1 MPRRDDQDEPRRVNA
16 EPLPKESPEPRD
28 ISPRDRV
35 PERILTQILGVSHRQ
50 DARGN
55 EGLIYAPV
63 PLGMEEEAPPEAI
76 VPIRWQVL
84 RQHIEE
90 VRGQVEDLIRRAIVG
105 QTIKGSGFEAAATAL
120 ARHAL
125 PEQGFVGMIRAG
137 IHPQFDIIP
146 DAASEIPWEVLE
158 ELYFSCPACNKYL
171 PPHKTPESSQP
182 HCGTCGGPMQ
192 RTGGKL
198 ALTYHLP
205 HLVRSQGWA
214 AAEGG
219 HFLIIQDPTGGLCNP
234 NTEAGQLCAKH
245 LLEIQASLE
254 QHGYRIKPLGKRD
267 ATINNVVNA
276 IADPSAVGIY
286 YFGHGCFPRD
296 GNEGWLDLADG
307 PLFAS
312 QIEEAKPT
320 AKFVFLNTCEGA
332 ATSRVWD
339 MEKRSRSVAEAF
351 ARGGRGRVVIA
362 SLWPMVNVQAAE
374 AAVEFFHQASPSGPL
389 GETLRHVRRKSLDR
403 YQSGE
408 AHIVWMAYRYFG
420 DPNKTLPHPVGAS
433 MEVSAAAGATRASR
447 VFSDNG
453 QLDKEVFA
461 FALDDVLL
469 RAAKRMNLQ
478 RRTLVTITDFLVGLI
493 RKGDLTRFVLR
504 QQDQNPDEL
513 YQIVS
518 NQPEIESVTNERPA
532 IGQPAAESDRVSS
545 VSNAANAG
553 EPEVREKEKLREV
566 LSRWVIRDKGQF
578 DPGLVSLLAR
588 ADKISEQRSQRSGD
602 KRISEQDLLESLIA
616 DSAWQALAAVG
627 LPSADEVRRLLREHE
642 SEGKIDENG
651 AIRLHELDDSARR
664 VIETAHVLAQ
674 QRGIA
679 PITSRLMFAAF
690 LADKDGYAA
699 RACEH
704 AGVRSKLL
712 FVLMI
717 AASKKSPP
725 SSFGLSAEA
734 CERIVIPVIE
744 AARKMTTAD
753 LLITERDLF
762 RAFCEKAGPGLKE
775 FVKLAAPGA
784 DLNNLKLIDPDVNEA
799 NAAPESHE
807 PWSSGAD
814 RMMLGSPEEPE
825 SGSLDQDP
833 SRRSGTLDVPVSTI
847 DLVHF
852 SVTAPPA
859 VLPKTPFVINVW
871 AHLDRQRKAVIKR
884 AKETIGG
891 EINIQSRGPIR
902 VAQGSVLS
910 VRLRVE
916 GLIVEH
922 PEDIIVWEGEI
933 GNATFSVLVPADA
946 TEGLRRGMATIHFS
960 GLEIARIHFLIR
972 VGSELLP
979 VDSIPTQQKR
989 HNKAFAS
996 YASADRDEVLARI
1009 QGIRKAAPEL
1019 EVFLDVLSLRS
1030 GQYWEQELWKV
1041 IPSSDI
1047 FYLFWSENAKRS
1059 EWVEKEWRCAL
1070 EARGLDFIDP
1080 VPLVSPDRVPPP
1092 PELASKHFDDQILA
1106 FIRSKPSIGV
1116 PAAPDAQATVRLLDE
1131 DASRV
1136 LAIAHVLAR
1145 KLNLSPIPNRLMLA
1159 AFLVEPGSQV
1169 AQLFESHQIPA
1180 STVCAELIKLA
1191 GGKPELLSEIDD
1203 KSAQSFVPRP
1213 EASEGVV
1220 AAMLQRA
1227 GELPAKK
1234 RSTTE
1239 PMLFKAF
1246 CEVTAPALKSA
1257 LKRSHWRIDLDAL
1270 GSEIA
1275 LDSGK
1280 SGPPQ
1285 SIAKPPTSPPSAP
1298 PVPSGRDPGEHTDEA
1313 GIRKDQ
1319 FEDEAWLKL
1328 TQAAQLAWEQ
1338 GWTEIRTPHLFAEMI
1353 GDGSGPA
1360 GLALRRNNLDPE
1372 TVKKA
1377 VLSLIEPK
1385 SLSPDA
1391 SPAISLGAHACQ
1403 IVIRAVKLAESE
1415 GRKQTSEEDLF
1426 ASFFADGGG
1435 VVGELLRGFDVEG
1448 RTSKQRDEHHSRSKS
1463 RPILTVLGED
1473 LTEKARRGQLADIV
1487 GRDAEIE
1494 TALQT
1499 LLLTENA
1506 NPLLVGES
1514 GVGKTAIVE
1523 GIAKRIVEGRCPEK
1537 LAAMRVIE
1545 VSAGALVANTRLR
1558 GEFEQRIQEL
1568 LAEAREGVILFIDE
1582 IHTIVG
1588 AGSAEG
1594 SGPDAGNMLKAA
1606 LARGSL
1612 RLIGATTQSEYKR
1625 TIARDKALSRRF
1637 QAQVINPPSREAT
1650 IQVLSARQKTL
1661 EQHHGVSITKAAKIA
1676 AVDLSGR
1683 FILDKQWP
1691 AKARDVLERGCVL
1704 AVTKRKGGRKGRVS
1718 VTPQHIAKVVAGQTG
1733 IPLDRVS
1740 ASDMSAL
1747 ATLEERIGKRII
1759 GQQAAIR
1766 AITDAIRRGRQ
1777 GLADEHKPW
1786 GVFLLVGPPGVGKTE
1801 LAKVVAEEVF
1811 SEEDGLIR
1819 FDMGDFT
1826 AQHSAAR
1833 LIGAPPGYVG
1843 YGQGAPLVELLRK
1856 RPYSLLLFDEI
1867 EHAHADVLA
1876 VLLRLF
1882 SEGTIADADG
1892 NTADARNAIIILTTN
1907 LLGPEEARRPGFMPD
1922 VKSPRES
1929 SQAGLRS
1936 LLERHLPAKF
1946 IDRIDAI
1953 INFNALTVDDLEAIA
1968 RLKVEEVI
1976 NRATAIYK
1984 VSVDVDAEVI
1994 RWLAEKAVREVS
2006 GARAVQR
2013 IVGEHVGTVLMAAL
2027 TNVKATET
2035 LRLRLAIGDDRRG
2048 LKCVPLERH

>member
-1 MPRRDDQDEPRRVNA
+1 MPRREDQDEPRRVIA
-16 EPLPKESPEPRD
+16 EPLPKESPEPTE

-55 EGLIYAPV
+55 EGLIYAAA

-84 RQHIEE
+84 RQHVEE

-105 QTIKGSGFEAAATAL
+105 QTTKGSGFEAVATAL

-125 PEQGFVGMIRAG
+125 PQQGFVGMIRAG

-171 PPHKTPESSQP
+171 PPHKTLESSQP
-182 HCGTCGGPMQ
+182 HCGACGGPMQ
-192 RTGGKL
+192 WTGGKL
-198 ALTYHLP
+198 ALTYHLS

-234 NTEAGQLCAKH
+234 NKEAGQLCAKH
-245 LLEIQASLE
+245 LLDIQVSLE
-254 QHGYRIKPLGKRD
+254 QHGYRIKPLGNRD
-267 ATINNVVNA
+267 ATINNVMNE
-276 IADPSAVGIY
+276 IADPSTVGIY

-339 MEKRSRSVAEAF
+339 LEKRSRSVAEAF

-374 AAVEFFHQASPSGPL
+374 AAVEFFQQASPSEPL

-433 MEVSAAAGATRASR
+433 MEASAAAGATRASR

-478 RRTLVTITDFLVGLI
+478 GRTLVTVTDFLVGLI

-532 IGQPAAESDRVSS
+532 VESDRVSS
-545 VSNAANAG
+545 VSNGANDC
-553 EPEVREKEKLREV
+553 EPESPEEAKLREV

-588 ADKISEQRSQRSGD
+588 ADKISGQRSQRSGD
-602 KRISEQDLLESLIA
+602 KRICEQDLLESLTA
-616 DSAWQALAAVG
+616 DSAWQALGAVG
-627 LPSADEVRRLLREHE
+627 LPSADEVRRLLRERE
-642 SEGKIDENG
+642 NEGKIDENG

-674 QRGIA
+674 QRGIS

-744 AARKMTTAD
+744 AARTMTTAD
-753 LLITERDLF
+753 RLITERDLF
-762 RAFCEKAGPGLKE
+762 RAFCETTGPGLKE

-784 DLNNLKLIDPDVNEA
+784 DLNDLRLIDPDANEA

-807 PWSSGAD
+807 PRSSGPD
-814 RMMLGSPEEPE
+814 RMILGSPEEPE
-825 SGSLDQDP
+825 SGSLEQDP
-833 SRRSGTLDVPVSTI
+833 SRRSGSLEVPVSTM

-852 SVTAPPA
+852 SVTSPPA

-884 AKETIGG
+884 AKEAIGG

-910 VRLRVE
+910 VRLKVE
-916 GLIVEH
+916 GLIVEQ

-933 GNATFSVLVPADA
+933 GNATFSVLAPADA
-946 TEGLRRGMATIHFS
+946 TEGLRRGTATIHFS

-972 VGSELLP
+972 VGSEQLP

-1080 VPLVSPDRVPPP
+1080 VPLVSPDIAPPP
-1092 PELASKHFDDQILA
+1092 PELASRHFNDLMLA
-1106 FIRSKPSIGV
+1106 FIRSKPSKEV
-1116 PAAPDAQATVRLLDE
+1116 PGAPDAQATVRLLDE

-1145 KLNLSPIPNRLMLA
+1145 NLNLSPVPNRLMLA
-1159 AFLVEPGSQV
+1159 AFLAEPGSQV
-1169 AQLFESHQIPA
+1169 AQLFESHQIHA

-1191 GGKPELLSEIDD
+1191 GGKPEMLSEIDD
-1203 KSAQSFVPRP
+1203 ESVKSFARRP
-1213 EASEGVV
+1213 EGSEGVV

-1227 GELPAKK
+1227 GELPANKL
-1234 RSTTE
+1234 STTE

-1246 CEVTAPALKSA
+1246 CEVTAPTFKSA
-1257 LKRSHWRIDLDAL
+1257 LKHSRWGIDLDAL
-1270 GSEIA
+1270 GSEITPNPPDA
-1275 LDSGK
+1275 GE
-1280 SGPPQ
+1280 SGPSGP
-1285 SIAKPPTSPPSAP
+1285 IGEPPSSPPSPPAAP
-1298 PVPSGRDPGEHTDEA
+1298 SDRDSTEDKNAA
-1313 GIRKDQ
+1313 GISRDQ
-1319 FEDEAWLKL
+1319 FDEGVWRTLS
-1328 TQAAQLAWEQ
+1328 QSAQLAWRQ
-1338 GWTEIRTPHLFAEMI
+1338 GWTEIRTPHLFVEMI
-1353 GDGSGPA
+1353 GDGSGPV
-1360 GLALRRNNLDPE
+1360 GLALRQNNLDRE

-1385 SLSPDA
+1385 SLPPDA

-1415 GRKQTSEEDLF
+1415 GRKQTNEEDLF

-1435 VVGELLRGFDVEG
+1435 VVGELLRSFDVEG
-1448 RTSKQRDEHHSRSKS
+1448 RTSTQRHEHHSRSKS
-1463 RPILTVLGED
+1463 RSILTVLGED
-1473 LTEKARRGQLADIV
+1473 LTEKARRGELANIV

-1523 GIAKRIVEGRCPEK
+1523 GIAKRIVEGRCPER

-1545 VSAGALVANTRLR
+1545 VSAGSLVANTRLR
-1558 GEFEQRIQEL
+1558 GEFEQRVQEL

-1594 SGPDAGNMLKAA
+1594 GGPDAGNMLKAA

-1612 RLIGATTQSEYKR
+1612 RLIGATTQAEYKR

-1637 QAQVINPPSREAT
+1637 QTQVINPPSREAT

-1704 AVTKRKGGRKGRVS
+1704 AVTKRKGSRKGRVS
-1718 VTPQHIAKVVAGQTG
+1718 VTSQHVARVVAGQTG

-1801 LAKVVAEEVF
+1801 IAKVVAEEVF

-1843 YGQGAPLVELLRK
+1843 YDQGAPLVELLRK

-1907 LLGPEEARRPGFMPD
+1907 LLGPEEGRRPGFVPD
-1922 VKSPRES
+1922 VKSPGES

-1984 VSVDVDAEVI
+1984 VSVDVDAEVM
-1994 RWLAEKAVREVS
+1994 RWLAEKAVREGS

-2013 IVGEHVGTVLMAAL
+2013 IVDEHVGTVLMTTLA
-2027 TNVKATET
+2027 TINPTET
-2035 LRLRLAIGDDRRG
+2035 PRLRLALNDDRSG
-2048 LKCVPLERH
+2048 IKCVPLENH

>member
-1 MPRRDDQDEPRRVNA
+1 
-16 EPLPKESPEPRD
+16 
-28 ISPRDRV
+28 
-35 PERILTQILGVSHRQ
+35 
-50 DARGN
+50 
-55 EGLIYAPV
+55 
-63 PLGMEEEAPPEAI
+63 
-76 VPIRWQVL
+76 
-84 RQHIEE
+84 
-90 VRGQVEDLIRRAIVG
+90 
-105 QTIKGSGFEAAATAL
+105 
-120 ARHAL
+120 
-125 PEQGFVGMIRAG
+125 
-137 IHPQFDIIP
+137 
-146 DAASEIPWEVLE
+146 
-158 ELYFSCPACNKYL
+158 
-171 PPHKTPESSQP
+171 
-182 HCGTCGGPMQ
+182 MQ

-254 QHGYRIKPLGKRD
+254 HHGYRVKSLGKRD

-332 ATSRVWD
+332 ATTRVWD

-807 PWSSGAD
+807 PWSSGTD

-1213 EASEGVV
+1213 KASEGVV

-1298 PVPSGRDPGEHTDEA
+1298 PVPSGDPGEHTDEA

-1353 GDGSGPA
+1353 GDGSGPV

-1415 GRKQTSEEDLF
+1415 GRKQTSEEDLS

-1435 VVGELLRGFDVEG
+1435 VVGELLRSFDVEG

-1463 RPILTVLGED
+1463 RSILTVLGED
-1473 LTEKARRGQLADIV
+1473 LTEKARRGELADIV

-1545 VSAGALVANTRLR
+1545 VSAGSLVANTRLR

-1637 QAQVINPPSREAT
+1637 QAQVISPPSREAT

-1691 AKARDVLERGCVL
+1691 AKARDVLERACVL
-1704 AVTKRKGGRKGRVS
+1704 AVTRRKAGRQGRMS
-1718 VTPQHIAKVVAGQTG
+1718 VTPQHVANVVARETG

-1740 ASDMSAL
+1740 INDASAL

-1759 GQQAAIR
+1759 GQHAAIQ
-1766 AITDAIRRGRQ
+1766 TLVSAIRRGCQ
-1777 GLADEHKPW
+1777 GLSGANKPW
-1786 GVFLLVGPPGVGKTE
+1786 GVFLLIGPPGVGKTE
-1801 LAKVVAEEVF
+1801 LAKVLAAEVF
-1811 SEEDGLIR
+1811 GEAEGLIR

-1826 AQHSAAR
+1826 EPHSKAK
-1833 LIGAPPGYVG
+1833 LIGSPQGYTG
-1843 YGQGAPLVELLRK
+1843 YDQGAPLVEHLRK
-1856 RPYSLLLFDEI
+1856 HPYSLLLFDEI
-1867 EHAHADVLA
+1867 EHAHEDVLA
-1876 VLLRLF
+1876 VLLRLLA
-1882 SEGTIADADG
+1882 EGTIADADR
-1892 NTADARNAIIILTTN
+1892 NIADARNSIIVLTSN
-1907 LLGPEEARRPGFMPD
+1907 LLAAEREARIPGFALD
-1922 VKSPRES
+1922 VKAHSPEQ
-1929 SQAGLRS
+1929 SQAGLRL
-1936 LLERHLPAKF
+1936 LLERHLPNKF
-1946 IDRIDAI
+1946 IDRLDAI
-1953 INFNALTVDDLEAIA
+1953 IRLNPLTVDHLETIAAGEISEIVTRARVIHKVCVEVDLQPA
-1968 RLKVEEVI
+1968 RRI
-1976 NRATAIYK
+1976 
-1984 VSVDVDAEVI
+1984 
-1994 RWLAEKAVREVS
+1994 AEKVASENS
-2006 GARAVQR
+2006 GARAVHRAIDQY
-2013 IVGEHVGTVLMAAL
+2013 I
-2027 TNVKATET
+2027 AT
-2035 LRLRLAIGDDRRG
+2035 
-2048 LKCVPLERH
+2048 PLESILSRPQIHSGMRIEIIVSGDAIEVRVASDNHDSLSEQKPAR